1 MVLVLGSLQL
11 GLIYGLLAIGI
22 YIVFRIMNI
31 PDLTAEGSFTLGLTV
46 SAVLSIAGHPVI
58 GILLGM
64 AAGAL
69 AGVVTGFL
77 QTKLMIHPVLSGI
90 LTMSG
95 LYSINIMIMGESSN
109 LSLIKAD
116 TIFRIAYKMFPGL
129 SRDAVKII
137 IPAVFAVVFS
147 LILILFFRT
156 RLGLCIRATGD
167 NEDMVRA
174 SSINADMTKVLALA
188 IANACIAAAG
198 GLLAQYQGY
207 ADINSGVGILV
218 VGLASVI
225 IGEVFGGRRNITAG
239 IICSVFGAVIYRFI
253 IAFAILHF
261 KLLYWNTKQYL
272 LYKKSDAYKALIKSN
287 GQISIMALP
296 LTYTMSINVGFVLG
310 AGLSHLLAPLLSL
323 GGGIKIKAHVTLN
336 AFLLAFGVSSAV
348 GLIFGILPARQAANK
363 NLIDILI

>member
-116 TIFRIAYKMFPGL
+116 TIFRMAYKMFPGL

-174 SSINADMTKVLALA
+174 SSINADMTKILALA

-253 IAFAILHF
+253 IAFAIKSNIFPAYMLKF
-261 KLLYWNTKQYL
+261 LSAVIVAIALSIPAIKQYIGM
-272 LYKKSDAYKALIKSN
+272 YRTR
-287 GQISIMALP
+287 M
-296 LTYTMSINVGFVLG
+296 
-310 AGLSHLLAPLLSL
+310 
-323 GGGIKIKAHVTLN
+323 GG
-336 AFLLAFGVSSAV
+336 
-348 GLIFGILPARQAANK
+348 RR
-363 NLIDILI
+363 

>member
-116 TIFRIAYKMFPGL
+116 NIQN
-129 SRDAVKII
+129 
-137 IPAVFAVVFS
+137 S
-147 LILILFFRT
+147 L
-156 RLGLCIRATGD
+156 
-167 NEDMVRA
+167 
-174 SSINADMTKVLALA
+174 
-188 IANACIAAAG
+188 
-198 GLLAQYQGY
+198 
-207 ADINSGVGILV
+207 
-218 VGLASVI
+218 
-225 IGEVFGGRRNITAG
+225 
-239 IICSVFGAVIYRFI
+239 
-253 IAFAILHF
+253 
-261 KLLYWNTKQYL
+261 
-272 LYKKSDAYKALIKSN
+272 
-287 GQISIMALP
+287 
-296 LTYTMSINVGFVLG
+296 
-310 AGLSHLLAPLLSL
+310 
-323 GGGIKIKAHVTLN
+323 
-336 AFLLAFGVSSAV
+336 
-348 GLIFGILPARQAANK
+348 
-363 NLIDILI
+363 